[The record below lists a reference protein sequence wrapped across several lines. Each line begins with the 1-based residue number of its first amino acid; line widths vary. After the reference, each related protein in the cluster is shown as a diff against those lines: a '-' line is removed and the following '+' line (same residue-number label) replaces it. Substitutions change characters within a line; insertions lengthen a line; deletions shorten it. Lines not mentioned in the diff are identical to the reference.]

1 VELQTEPAAR
11 PIAADRR
18 PAGSTRAD
26 EPRVAPGRRR
36 LLRTLAGAGV
46 AAVAGTVGLAGTGLG
61 SAPAGA
67 TPRWAVRTDRTV
79 RTDQTDPAT
88 RRVVLVGA
96 NPAVQLFDGEIVTAY
111 ASAWRVDWSPFGRGT
126 ALVLW
131 HDGRVHVYGAD
142 TRLARWL
149 EREFVRFFPEV
160 AELPWPEPTVARR
173 PVHLANNLATGMEA
187 RAGDVHIQMS
197 DVVDRRT
204 FATDDFPLGGIPHS
218 LSLVL
223 APCSQAAVS
232 IRGRRVPGEIKL
244 GGTPE
249 RPGSSAFT
257 TEAEVWK
264 R

>member
-1 VELQTEPAAR
+1 MAHQTEPVTRLTATNRGPTGSAR
-11 PIAADRR
+11 P
-18 PAGSTRAD
+18 D
-26 EPRVAPGRRR
+26 EARVDAVPGRRR
-36 LLRTLAGAGV
+36 LLVALAGAGV
-46 AAVAGTVGLAGTGLG
+46 AGLAGSVGLAGTGFG
-61 SAPAGA
+61 SAAAGA
-67 TPRWAVRTDRTV
+67 APRRAA

-96 NPAVQLFDGEIVTAY
+96 NPAVQLFDGETVTAY
-111 ASAWRVDWSPFGRGT
+111 ASAWRVDWSPHGRGT

-131 HDGRVHVYGAD
+131 REGQVHVYGAD

-160 AELPWPEPTVARR
+160 AELPWPEPTVTRR
-173 PVHLANNLATGMEA
+173 PVHLANDLATGMEA
-187 RAGDVHIQMS
+187 RAGDVRLQMS
-197 DVVDRRT
+197 DVMDRRT
-204 FATDDFPLGGIPHS
+204 FATDDFPLGDIPHS
-218 LSLVL
+218 LSLVV
-223 APCSQAAVS
+223 APCRQGTVS
-232 IRGRRVPGEIKL
+232 VGGRRLPGEIQL

>member
-1 VELQTEPAAR
+1 VAHQTEPTAR
-11 PIAADRR
+11 PTATNPG
-18 PAGSTRAD
+18 PAGSARAD
-26 EPRVAPGRRR
+26 ETRFDAAPSRRR

-61 SAPAGA
+61 SAAAGA
-67 TPRWAVRTDRTV
+67 APRWAARTKE
-79 RTDQTDPAT
+79 TDPAT

-96 NPAVQLFDGEIVTAY
+96 NPAVQLFDGETVTAY
-111 ASAWRVDWSPFGRGT
+111 ASAWRVDWSPQGRGT

-131 HDGRVHVYGAD
+131 RDGRVHVYGAD

-173 PVHLANNLATGMEA
+173 PVHLANNLATGMEV
-187 RAGDVHIQMS
+187 RAGDVRLQMS
-197 DVVDRRT
+197 DVMDRRT
-204 FATDDFPLGGIPHS
+204 FATDDFPLGDIPHS

-223 APCSQAAVS
+223 APCSQATVS
-232 IRGRRVPGEIKL
+232 VGGRRLPGEIQL

-249 RPGSSAFT
+249 RPSSSAFT